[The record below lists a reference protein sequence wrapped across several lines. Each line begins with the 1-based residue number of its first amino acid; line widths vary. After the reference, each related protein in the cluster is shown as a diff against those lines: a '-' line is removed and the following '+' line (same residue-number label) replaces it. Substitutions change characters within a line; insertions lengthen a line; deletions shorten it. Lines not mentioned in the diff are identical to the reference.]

1 MRIAELWRYPVKSMR
16 GEQLS
21 TPSSPTTVS
30 PATASPT
37 STGLGVFSP
46 RGPGTGCSGWPA
58 PWAPTVSR

>member
-16 GEQLS
+16 GEQLYD
-21 TPSSPTTVS
+21 TVL
-30 PATASPT
+30 TDD
-37 STGLGVFSP
+37 GVPGDRVAHVYGPRGVSP